1 MNKKFLNE
9 KGAVKVWVI
18 VLVIILFLA
27 VAGGIFAVVKITGDK
42 KDDDE
47 GTSQSSE
54 KKNKKS
60 DDKDDDDDKD
70 KDDKDEKDEKDS
82 KDSKDKDDKKDENDK
97 DSKKSS
103 KAERHFKGDLDMSET
118 AGLEGTE
125 WTMDLYGTDETIS
138 KLVLT
143 IDMEELIKKTYETV
157 KDSYSYDQFI
167 DLMQSTM
174 EKSVDGFEESFTSSL
189 GASKANVEG
198 KVKWVSDE
206 ILELTISLDGLTP
219 EDLDIDLDDDDSV
232 IEAVVKELEDSA
244 DVKLKEVK

>member
-70 KDDKDEKDEKDS
+70 KDDKDEKDEEDSKDSKNSKDS
-82 KDSKDKDDKKDENDK
+82 KDSKD
-97 DSKKSS
+97 SKKSS
-103 KAERHFKGDLDMSET
+103 KSERHFQGEVDMSGT

-198 KVKWVSDE
+198 KGHPN
-206 ILELTISLDGLTP
+206 LHP
-219 EDLDIDLDDDDSV
+219 
-232 IEAVVKELEDSA
+232 SA
-244 DVKLKEVK
+244 G